1 MKKIN
6 ALFLA
11 LGMMSSVHALA
22 AETLRY
28 GLESQYAPFE
38 SRNAQGEL

>member
-22 AETLRY
+22 AETLR
-28 GLESQYAPFE
+28 
-38 SRNAQGEL
+38 